1 MTDVLS
7 IQGARKRFG
16 ATQAL
21 DGAEVGLARGE
32 WLGLLGPNGAGKTTL
47 VRSITGRV
55 RLDDGSITLLG
66 AALGN
71 GGSDVDSVRQRLGVV
86 PQEIAIYPLLTAQEN
101 LQIFGSLYGLRG
113 SERRDRVAW
122 ALQWTGL
129 ADRAGEPTKR
139 FSGGMKR
146 RLNIAC
152 GILHQPEVVLLDE
165 PTVGVDPQS
174 RERIWEMLGELRQAG
189 ASLLLT
195 THQLDEA
202 QRVCDRIVIID
213 HGRAIA
219 SGTLEGLVAETVGRG
234 RHVTLTLDRAPDG
247 TRWGDRFEVDG
258 RCIRSRIDDVAGD
271 LPQLLTTVHDAG
283 FTVEDVRVEAPSLHA
298 VFLHLTGRE
307 LRE

>member
-189 ASLLLT
+189 ASLVLT